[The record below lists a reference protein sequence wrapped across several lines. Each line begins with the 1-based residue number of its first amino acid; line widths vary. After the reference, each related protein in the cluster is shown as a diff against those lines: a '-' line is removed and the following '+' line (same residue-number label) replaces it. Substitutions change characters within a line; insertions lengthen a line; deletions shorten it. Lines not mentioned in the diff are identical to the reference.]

1 MTGKQL
7 FEANI
12 NIRLNDNDL
21 NALRSEANKQR
32 IPLSTYCRTILT
44 KHLQQMK
51 YHIKLVKG
59 AEDEIIKTPVMNKKK
74 SVSLNMNFTEKEL
87 QLMKAISGLK
97 GNQRQ
102 LATRQNK
109 VQEFISFQVVGF

>member
-1 MTGKQL
+1 MTNSFALYSKKIKMTGKQL

-44 KHLQQMK
+44 KHLQ
-51 YHIKLVKG
+51 
-59 AEDEIIKTPVMNKKK
+59 
-74 SVSLNMNFTEKEL
+74 
-87 QLMKAISGLK
+87 
-97 GNQRQ
+97 
-102 LATRQNK
+102 
-109 VQEFISFQVVGF
+109 